1 MSPVG
6 PTPAPQAESEPKAG
20 ENAVPDPTGS
30 STPAKA
36 TSDGIAKAALERLGR
51 ALAGLVRRYKHR
63 ADLHGSGGSPQ
74 APLPKNRSS
83 FLSINLGKLWDTYVA
98 MWRQQGPRTKTFSY
112 NKRTM
117 DRPMG
122 RFRPCGTS

>member
-20 ENAVPDPTGS
+20 DNAVPDPTGS
-30 STPAKA
+30 GTPAKA

-83 FLSINLGKLWDTYVA
+83 FLSINLGKPVGYLRRYVA
-98 MWRQQGPRTKTFSY
+98 SA
-112 NKRTM
+112 
-117 DRPMG
+117 
-122 RFRPCGTS
+122 GTQNENIFVQ

>member
-30 STPAKA
+30 GTPAKA

-63 ADLHGSGGSPQ
+63 ADLHGSGGS
-74 APLPKNRSS
+74 
-83 FLSINLGKLWDTYVA
+83 
-98 MWRQQGPRTKTFSY
+98 RQSPTAEK
-112 NKRTM
+112 
-117 DRPMG
+117 
-122 RFRPCGTS
+122 

>member
-20 ENAVPDPTGS
+20 KNAGS
-30 STPAKA
+30 GTRAKA

-51 ALAGLVRRYKHR
+51 ALAGLVRPDKHR

-74 APLPKNRSS
+74 TPLPKNRSS
-83 FLSINLGKLWDTYVA
+83 FLSINLGKPVGYSRRYVA
-98 MWRQQGPRTKTFSY
+98 SA
-112 NKRTM
+112 
-117 DRPMG
+117 
-122 RFRPCGTS
+122 GTQNENIFVQ